1 MKLFNSLPKN
11 FLKRFSKQ
19 ALALGLAVSFSAG
32 SSIVLAQGMMGG
44 GQGGQGMQQ
53 GMMGGGQGGQGMQ
66 QGMMGGGQGGQGMQQ
81 GMMGGGQGGQGMQQ
95 GMMGGGQ
102 GMGPGM
108 MGGIMDM
115 PCPMMG
121 GMDGMDS
128 AGMGM
133 MLQADPEQREQLRAL
148 KEEYRPAQFA
158 RMGRLMN
165 LRDEMMAAMHQSRPD
180 PEEVEK
186 IHSRM
191 AELRGEMLAE
201 HIRHRND
208 MEELLSD
215 EQRQQLQ
222 NRGSSMQGGASPSAG
237 SNTQ

>member
-44 GQGGQGMQQ
+44 GQGGGQGMHQ
-53 GMMGGGQGGQGMQ
+53 GMMGGGQGG
-66 QGMMGGGQGGQGMQQ
+66 
-81 GMMGGGQGGQGMQQ
+81 
-95 GMMGGGQ
+95 
-102 GMGPGM
+102 MGPGM
-108 MGGIMDM
+108 MGGGKGMGPGMMDM

-180 PEEVEK
+180 PEEVEE

-191 AELRGEMLAE
+191 AELRGEMLVE
-201 HIRHRND
+201 HIRHRNE
-208 MEELLSD
+208 MMELLSD
-215 EQRQQLQ
+215 EQRQ
-222 NRGSSMQGGASPSAG
+222 NGGSSMQEGMSPSAG
-237 SNTQ
+237 SNAQQ

>member
-1 MKLFNSLPKN
+1 MKLFNSLPN
-11 FLKRFSKQ
+11 ILLKDSLKGFSKQ

-32 SSIVLAQGMMGG
+32 SSVVLAQGMMGG
-44 GQGGQGMQQ
+44 GQGGQGMHQ
-53 GMMGGGQGGQGMQ
+53 GMMGGGQGGGQGMQ
-66 QGMMGGGQGGQGMQQ
+66 QGMMGGGK
-81 GMMGGGQGGQGMQQ
+81 
-95 GMMGGGQ
+95 

-108 MGGIMDM
+108 MQGGMMDM

-148 KEEYRPAQFA
+148 MEEYRPTQFE

-180 PEEVEK
+180 PEEVKE

-191 AELRGEMLAE
+191 AELRGEMLVE

-215 EQRQQLQ
+215 EQRQQR
-222 NRGSSMQGGASPSAG
+222 NSSSSMQNNASPSTG
-237 SNTQ
+237 SNGSEGRQDTQQ

>member
-44 GQGGQGMQQ
+44 GQGGGQGMHQ
-53 GMMGGGQGGQGMQ
+53 GMMGGGQGGMGP
-66 QGMMGGGQGGQGMQQ
+66 GMMGGGK
-81 GMMGGGQGGQGMQQ
+81 
-95 GMMGGGQ
+95 

-108 MGGIMDM
+108 MGGMMDM

-180 PEEVEK
+180 PEEVEE

-191 AELRGEMLAE
+191 AELRGEMLVE
-201 HIRHRND
+201 HIRHRNE
-208 MEELLSD
+208 MMELLSD
-215 EQRQQLQ
+215 EQRQ
-222 NRGSSMQGGASPSAG
+222 NGGSSMQEGMSPSAG
-237 SNTQ
+237 SNAQQ